1 MNYMIIAKLKRVYA
15 YLFRSFPF
23 DRVAFDYKKY
33 WDELSQ
39 SGKHPASQFKLELI
53 EGLIEKDSSVLDMG
67 CGDGTLLYRL
77 TQSKNISGH
86 GLELSETGVKI
97 TREKNLSVEQ
107 ANLSDENLEIQGNYD
122 YIISSEVIEHLPK
135 PEELMRKVKGKFNKY
150 LIISIPNTGFL
161 GERLRLLFGKTP
173 KQWVYHPSEHL
184 RFWTVSD
191 FTFWVEQL
199 GLEVEKYYGLLD
211 EYYDI
216 KLPLWK
222 YYPRLFSRYILYLIK
237 EKT

>member
-1 MNYMIIAKLKRVYA
+1 MDKSIAAKVKRVYA
-15 YLFRSFPF
+15 YLFSSFPF
-23 DRVAFDYKKY
+23 EDTPFDYTGY
-33 WDELSQ
+33 WDQLSQ
-39 SGKHPASQFKLELI
+39 SEEHPASQYKLRLI
-53 EGLIEKDSSVLDMG
+53 ESVIDEGSSVLDMG

-77 TQSKNISGH
+77 TKTKNIRGH
-86 GLELSETGVKI
+86 GLELSETGVEI
-97 TREKNLSVEQ
+97 TAKKGLSVDQ
-107 ANLSDENLEIQGNYD
+107 VNLSDENLEIKGNYD
-122 YIISSEVIEHLPK
+122 YIISSEVIEHMPK

-161 GERLRLLFGKTP
+161 GERLRLLFGRSP

-222 YYPRLFSRYILYLIK
+222 YYPRLFSR
-237 EKT
+237 